1 MVSVSSFPPLFLVN
15 GIFCVCIS
23 LTGIVVY
30 LMVWNHYMK
39 LGKKCDISKVNFWI
53 NLFIYNGMIYLAS
66 NSILK
71 ISKIESANPVLY
83 MEAYLCLLSIPVI
96 YIYKNESLF
105 HHIVSMHFN
114 ILILNVT
121 FFSRGIYKVVLKF
134 LSLVF
139 SQFFTQQPTSCLAAA
154 FFRGL
159 EILAYVLSLR
169 LPVKFKTCIIVDFF
183 QF

>member
-1 MVSVSSFPPLFLVN
+1 MVFLSSLFLLCFVVN

-30 LMVWNHYMK
+30 LNMK

-53 NLFIYNGMIYLAS
+53 NLFIYNGIYMAS

-96 YIYKNESLF
+96 CIYKKESLC
-105 HHIVSMHFN
+105 HHIVSMYFN

-139 SQFFTQQPTSCLAAA
+139 SQFFTQQPTSCLAVA
-154 FFRGL
+154 FFRGF